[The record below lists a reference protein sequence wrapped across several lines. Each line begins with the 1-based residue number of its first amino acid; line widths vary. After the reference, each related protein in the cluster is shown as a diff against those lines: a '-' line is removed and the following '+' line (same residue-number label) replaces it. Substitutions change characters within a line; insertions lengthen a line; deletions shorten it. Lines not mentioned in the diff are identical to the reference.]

1 MIAGL
6 LRPDA
11 GRVRIDGID
20 VASARVAALE
30 RIGVL
35 HDEFGLYPRLTA
47 REHLRFAAELHG
59 LRGSARDAAVARA
72 VERLEIGS
80 LADRR
85 AKGFSHGQRMKVAL
99 ARALVRSPRNLI
111 RASSKPTPN
120 PTLIRSVDSV
130 QPSLPPRP
138 KPATWL

>member
-99 ARALVRSPRNLI
+99 WLMGHISSPVFRRPTRPLTTAQVDRI
-111 RASSKPTPN
+111 RAD
-120 PTLIRSVDSV
+120 LHRIGC
-130 QPSLPPRP
+130 
-138 KPATWL
+138 ATVN